1 MKRGS
6 TVGLELA
13 AKERHQECERRANQ
27 AIDQLKKK
35 GVKVTFVNVAKASG
49 VSRATLYNIASV
61 QERIKSLK
69 ALECKDDSDIKR
81 FSSEEQRS
89 REKQL
94 RDEIEL
100 LRKQRKQ
107 LVLQLIDQKELLQE
121 NLKLRQIIEKQKE
134 QLRVRHF

>member
-13 AKERHQECERRANQ
+13 AKVRHQECERRANQ

>member
-13 AKERHQECERRANQ
+13 AKERHQKCERRANQ

>member
-13 AKERHQECERRANQ
+13 AKERHQE
-27 AIDQLKKK
+27 LKKK

-100 LRKQRKQ
+100 LRKQKKQ
-107 LVLQLIDQKELLQE
+107 LVLQLIDQKELRQE